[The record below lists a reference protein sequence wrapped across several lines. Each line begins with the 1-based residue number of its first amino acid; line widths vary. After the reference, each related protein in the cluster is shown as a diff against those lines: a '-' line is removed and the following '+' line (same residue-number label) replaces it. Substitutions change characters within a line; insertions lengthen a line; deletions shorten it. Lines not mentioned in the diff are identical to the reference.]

1 MPDRRQILASMATLA
16 GTAALA
22 GPRPAPS
29 ATAAVD
35 APPLRLVRIID
46 DRQAELTDG
55 ARRSV
60 VARGEAFGPWTL
72 MEIVP
77 ADGGLAVLEDF
88 TRRDGDLLIVGRQGV
103 LRRLA
108 KSAETTADETGGKL
122 LGHSRAEVKASASD
136 LLGNLVLARAEDP
149 DFESVAP
156 AFPPLRSFWGG
167 TYNFLGSPETMD
179 KVWFQY
185 GGRSPNFDPAIYQPS
200 IDAVRAKGQT
210 CDGLVGGYLPILRF
224 VYPENDDVWSEMIA
238 FAPLRMANDNPRFQP
253 VWYRVSRIE
262 KGRLVWSRTVDSY
275 LPFPPRVTADSK
287 LFYADLAA
295 FPNDWDA
302 LLEQAMTIDLP
313 EARVADMSR
322 HCLIR
327 AIMTRS
333 AGDPKYGVADK
344 NYANSEH
351 DGFPDTFTVETEAM
365 LEWGLIDRAGAYIDN
380 YLNRFVRDDGSI
392 LYRGPEIG
400 QYGRMLTLFAR
411 YADLG
416 GDPKLLLRH
425 RTRIDAIARLL
436 LTLRAQALRLPPD
449 DPAYG
454 MIAGWSEADSCLE
467 PHPSRYMQ
475 PYFSNSTEAAR
486 GFADLGRVWQRIG
499 GADRAAQ
506 GKELAAAAEALR
518 RDLAVATRRSL
529 LTSDGGAVLPSIAG
543 AKEPMHV
550 AFQRDRS
557 DPQYRSYRA
566 YMEMLH
572 SGVLP
577 ADQVAMVCDYRAN
590 HHDVLCGIPIA
601 YGYQTGE
608 LAGFLSYGH
617 GYGLIQIDRVRE
629 ALLLAYSHMA
639 HQHTRGM
646 WMAPETRKVLSDEEA
661 APYCSPAQLVVPLM
675 WKWLLLF
682 EEPDAD
688 ILWLAKGA
696 PRRWLVEGQ
705 SFGIAGAPTRWGR
718 VGYRIETQGDAVRA
732 RINLPAAGIP
742 AETRLRLRPPLE
754 RPIRTALLDGKP
766 WHRFDAVTGTLII
779 PPGRGGEVAVA
790 AQY

>member
-1 MPDRRQILASMATLA
+1 MPDRRQILASIATLA
-16 GTAALA
+16 GSAAIA
-22 GPRPAPS
+22 TRRRTPAPTRPV
-29 ATAAVD
+29 AT
-35 APPLRLVRIID
+35 PPLRLIRIVD
-46 DRQAELTDG
+46 DRQAEIAD
-55 ARRSV
+55 AEKQVV
-60 VARGEAFGPWTL
+60 VARGETFGPWTL
-72 MEIVP
+72 MEIVR
-77 ADGGLAVLEDF
+77 ADGGYAVLEDF
-88 TRRDGDLLIVGRQGV
+88 TQRDGDVLIVDEQGISH
-103 LRRLA
+103 RFG
-108 KSAETTADETGGKL
+108 KTAEATGDETGGTL

-136 LLGNLVLARAEDP
+136 LLGNLILARADDP

-156 AFPPLRSFWGG
+156 AFPPIRNIWGG
-167 TYNFLGSPETMD
+167 TYNFLGAAETMD

-200 IDAVRAKGQT
+200 IDTVRGKGQVR
-210 CDGLVGGYLPILRF
+210 DGLVGGYLPILRF
-224 VYPENDDVWSEMIA
+224 VYPESDDAWSEMIA
-238 FAPLRMANDNPRFQP
+238 FAPLRMANANPRFQP
-253 VWYRVSRIE
+253 VWYRISRIE
-262 KGRLVWSRTVDSY
+262 KGRLVWSRYVDSY
-275 LPFPPRVTADSK
+275 VPFPPRIATEPR

-295 FPNDWDA
+295 FPRDWDTV
-302 LLEQAMTIDLP
+302 LHGAMTIDVP

-333 AGDPKYGVADK
+333 AGDPKYGVCDK
-344 NYANSEH
+344 NYGNSEH

-380 YLNRFVRDDGSI
+380 YIARFVRDDGAI

-411 YADLG
+411 YAELG

-425 RTRIDAIARLL
+425 RRRIDAISDLL
-436 LTLRAQALRLPPD
+436 LALRAQALRLPSS

-454 MIAGWSEADSCLE
+454 MISGWSEADSCLE
-467 PHPSRYMQ
+467 PDPSRYMQ

-486 GFADLGRVWQRIG
+486 GFDDLGRVWQRIG
-499 GADRAAQ
+499 GADRLAK
-506 GKELAAAAEALR
+506 GRELESAAAALR
-518 RDLAVATRRSL
+518 RDLATATARSL
-529 LTSDGGAVLPSIAG
+529 LQSEGRTVLPSIAG
-543 AKEPMHV
+543 AKEPMHI
-550 AFQRDRS
+550 AYQRDRS
-557 DPQYRSYRA
+557 DPQWRSYRA

-572 SGVLP
+572 SGILS
-577 ADQVAMVCDYRAN
+577 ADQAAMICDYRAN
-590 HHDVLCGIPIA
+590 HHDVLCGIPVA

-646 WMAPETRKVLSDEEA
+646 WMAPETRKVLSDEDA

-682 EEPDAD
+682 EEPAAD

-696 PRRWLVEGQ
+696 PRRWLAEGQ
-705 SFGIAGAPTRWGR
+705 SFGIAQAPTRWGR
-718 VGYRIETQGDAVRA
+718 VGYRIDTGSDAIHA
-732 RINLPAAGIP
+732 RISLPAAGIR
-742 AETRLRLRPPLE
+742 AEMRLRLRPPSD
-754 RPIRTALLDGKP
+754 RPIRSVTLDGKP
-766 WHRFDAVTGTLII
+766 WRRFDAATGTIII

-790 AQY
+790 ARY